1 MKITLAR
8 TVDEHLHQ
16 TTSSNIAQVHA
27 RFNFNLE
34 RISILKDKQIID
46 QSSCKDGGIVFV
58 EVTNFGDDK
67 KIKDENYYLTN
78 LGLSILLE
86 IKKELKNEIG
96 NLSNLANPC

>member
-1 MKITLAR
+1 MKITLAK
-8 TVDEHLHQ
+8 TVDIHLHP

-34 RISILKDKQIID
+34 RISVLKKEQVID
-46 QSSCKDGGIVFV
+46 QSSCKDGIVSV
-58 EVTNFGDDK
+58 TVTNFDNNNEV
-67 KIKDENYYLTN
+67 KDVNYYLTN

-86 IKKELKNEIG
+86 IEKELKNEIG